1 MDDLSPP
8 QRGDIYRVSLRGEGQ
23 ELRGPH
29 YVVVVSDDPFNYLS
43 TVVVVPF
50 SSQAQPSFLHPEA
63 VVRGTRTRALVE
75 QVRVL
80 SRQRL
85 REHVGSLA
93 GTTAMDEIDEQLR
106 QLLALGSD

>member
-1 MDDLSPP
+1 MPAVVR
-8 QRGDIYRVSLRGEGQ
+8 RGDVYRVTLRGEGQ

-50 SSQAQPSFLHPEA
+50 SSHAQASFLHPEA
-63 VVRGTRTRALVE
+63 VIHGSRTRALVE
-75 QVRVL
+75 QLRVL

-85 REHVGSLA
+85 GEYITSLA
-93 GTTAMDEIDEQLR
+93 GTSTLDEIDDLLR
-106 QLLALGSD
+106 QLLALGVD